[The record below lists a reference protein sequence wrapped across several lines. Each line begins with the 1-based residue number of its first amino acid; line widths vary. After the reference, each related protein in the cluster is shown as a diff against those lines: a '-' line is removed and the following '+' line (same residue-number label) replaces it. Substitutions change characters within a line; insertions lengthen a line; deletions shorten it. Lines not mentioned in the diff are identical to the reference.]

1 MLGLDLSVSINITQD
16 NIEILDGELED
27 KRVQMTFRDFGRY
40 SSLKND
46 QQEKLKVKMRKWI
59 DKCKM
64 REIRHNEDTGDLVVE
79 AG

>member
-1 MLGLDLSVSINITQD
+1 
-16 NIEILDGELED
+16 
-27 KRVQMTFRDFGRY
+27 MTFRDFGRY